1 MYVHGVANKTFWLGD
16 ESDNGWKYG
25 LVSVA
30 AFLAQSMKET
40 IQVRFQSWGQVCQL
54 RWSTAP
60 FRGSV

>member
-40 IQVRFQSWGQVCQL
+40 IQVRLQSWGEVSEGRAQHRLVE
-54 RWSTAP
+54 P
-60 FRGSV
+60 

>member
-40 IQVRFQSWGQVCQL
+40 IQVRLQSWGQVRQL